1 MTTFKGRTGSSM
13 GITSIKPEHLQKK
26 KNNYSYKSHLN
37 GPVKVT
43 RADGTV
49 EIQQAMTG
57 QQIAQVI
64 KNNKK

>member
-1 MTTFKGRTGSSM
+1 MTKFKGRTGSSM

-57 QQIAQVI
+57 QQIAQVV
-64 KNNKK
+64 KKKR

>member
-1 MTTFKGRTGSSM
+1 MTKFKGRTGSSM
-13 GITSIKPEHLQKK
+13 GITSIKPEHLQKM